1 MIDAELDDGF
11 TFEVDGN
18 PVRPLLHADPV
29 RKKPCLQYDVA
40 ERCFF
45 RKEPTKAML
54 LRVAEYTV
62 TVENKDFQ
70 DLSDSV
76 SLHCLPIRNAYVTAL
91 SLLDCRDCQRYA
103 VDHSTGHV
111 VIGPNGKP
119 TPIPGGVKVPCETTR
134 GCLKRHHTDPLGLSN
149 PRWAKTW
156 RHFWTYRNVIDHALK
171 DDPIFLRNKLLLTW
185 IIDYGRDSRFD
196 PFIGRGTG
204 GGSSDDPAEGTAGPA
219 CNRAGGSGRSC
230 STGSC
235 RSGCRTKVPIT
246 DDRYDGVT
254 DSPVTNGRSAEPDKH
269 TATADEF
276 TSLASSW
283 NAISRPASLAI
294 FDPDTDRGNGES

>member
-1 MIDAELDDGF
+1 
-11 TFEVDGN
+11 
-18 PVRPLLHADPV
+18 
-29 RKKPCLQYDVA
+29 
-40 ERCFF
+40 
-45 RKEPTKAML
+45 ML

-76 SLHCLPIRNAYVTAL
+76 SMHCTPLRDAYVTAL
-91 SLLDCRDCQRYA
+91 SLLDCGDCQRYA
-103 VDHSTGHV
+103 VDHSTGKV

-119 TPIPGGVKVPCETTR
+119 TLIPGGVKVPCETPR

-196 PFIGRGTG
+196 PFIGGGTG
-204 GGSSDDPAEGTAGPA
+204 GGSSDVPAEGTTGSA
-219 CNRAGGSGRSC
+219 CNRASSPGRSC
-230 STGSC
+230 SAGGCS
-235 RSGCRTKVPIT
+235 SGCRSKVPIT
-246 DDRYDGVT
+246 DGRYDGVT
-254 DSPVTNGRSAEPDKH
+254 DSPVSDGRSTEQDKPATTDDWVVSFAHSWDADSRTGRLTVTNPD
-269 TATADEF
+269 A
-276 TSLASSW
+276 
-283 NAISRPASLAI
+283 N
-294 FDPDTDRGNGES
+294 RGDGES